1 MSLRLN
7 GSTSG
12 YSELEAPAV
21 AGDQTFTLPGTGG
34 TLDRLNR
41 AGNILQVV
49 QASTSTA
56 VTVTTTT
63 YTDTDLTAS
72 IIPTSAT
79 SKVLVIIDQ
88 CCNFY
93 ASTTSAYGGIR
104 LLRDST
110 VIVTPVADSNGP
122 YEHGVAAAG
131 ATAVEAPRRATIV
144 YLDSPGTTS
153 LITYKTQ
160 GRPYRTTNSS
170 TAYFQQG
177 GPTNNPTSFITL
189 IEVAQ

>member
-12 YSELEAPAV
+12 YSELEAPAI
-21 AGDQTFTLPGTGG
+21 ANDQTFTLPGTGG

-49 QASTSTA
+49 QGSTSTA
-56 VTVTTTT
+56 VTVTTAT
-63 YTDTDLTAS
+63 YTDTNLTAS
-72 IIPTSAT
+72 ITPTSAT

-88 CCNFY
+88 VCNFA
-93 ASTTSAYGGIR
+93 ASTSSAYGGIR

-110 VIVTPVADSNGP
+110 VIVTPSADSTGP
-122 YEHGVAAAG
+122 YEHGVGATG
-131 ATAVEAPRRATIV
+131 ATAVETPRRVTIV

-160 GRPYRTTNSS
+160 GRPYRTTNSA
-170 TAYFQQG
+170 TAYFQPSG
-177 GPTNNPTSFITL
+177 ATNNPTSFITL